1 LIPSIGNLLFIGLI
15 LYWLAIFLDA
25 IRQTK
30 SLKVSLL
37 GLIAAN
43 IQLLAYGQGFI
54 EEGIK
59 KLTNTSQE

>member
-1 LIPSIGNLLFIGLI
+1 M
-15 LYWLAIFLDA
+15 AIFLDA
-25 IRQTK
+25 LLKTK

-59 KLTNTSQE
+59 KITSTSQE

>member
-1 LIPSIGNLLFIGLI
+1 MFIGLVF
-15 LYWLAIFLDA
+15 YWLAIFIDA
-25 IRQTK
+25 LRQTK